1 MLTKPPATNIVM
13 GQPYIPPRAARE
25 VCPPAPPEP
34 PPHRPGQWVTECTTT
49 TVLVGWDNGPASPG
63 NPGPF
68 PKPIYITGGVTCR
81 RVWRPD

>member
-1 MLTKPPATNIVM
+1 MLTKPANVTYNM
-13 GQPYIPPRAARE
+13 GQAYIPPRAERE

-34 PPHRPGQWVTECTTT
+34 PPHRPGRWVTECTTV
-49 TVLVGWDNGPASPG
+49 TVLIGWDYGPATWN

-68 PKPIYITGGVTCR
+68 PKPVYINGGQTCR